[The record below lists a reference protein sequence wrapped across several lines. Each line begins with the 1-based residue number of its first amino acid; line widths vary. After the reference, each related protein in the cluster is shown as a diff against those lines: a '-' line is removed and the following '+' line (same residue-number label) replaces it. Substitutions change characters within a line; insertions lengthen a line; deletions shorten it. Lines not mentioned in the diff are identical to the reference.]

1 MPLLHGSAPK
11 KSCHTSQGHHFSLKE
26 ASNHALLPFFH
37 LLYFSVLSFLFLFV
51 FLSFYFFPFFS
62 KIMKKLGLA
71 HQEALVFG
79 SELDHEGPLRGG
91 DIEEDTSDL
100 PLKRCTSKKVT

>member
-1 MPLLHGSAPK
+1 
-11 KSCHTSQGHHFSLKE
+11 
-26 ASNHALLPFFH
+26 
-37 LLYFSVLSFLFLFV
+37 
-51 FLSFYFFPFFS
+51 
-62 KIMKKLGLA
+62 MKKLGLA

-100 PLKRCTSKKVT
+100 PLKRCTSKKVTQSGPIHLK